1 MVAILGIKMK
11 KQTMKE
17 SMQGAVKPIE
27 SSDRNSP
34 EFNFDAWA
42 KQVRPL
48 LLASVSKRG
57 NR

>member
-1 MVAILGIKMK
+1 MK